1 MMIATNRFFLD
12 CIYNILLDLG
22 VNDVNQCNFEEFVEQ
37 VIEAGVKIESSKDKL
52 ANMVNNNGKY
62 KKRWSDFIDK
72 IRVQI
77 HTRLTESVIRRGIQ
91 FQLLINK
98 QKDKWQHQ
106 LLIELMNWYKI
117 KGLM

>member
-1 MMIATNRFFLD
+1 MIATNRFFLD

-22 VNDVNQCNFEEFVEQ
+22 VNDVNQCNFEEFAEQ

-98 QKDKWQHQ
+98 QKDNWQHQ

-117 KGLM
+117 KGLI